1 MSIRSFRHKG
11 LKRLYEKGETSD
23 INPALAG
30 KLADLLLA
38 LETSVNVEDMGRF
51 PGWRLHPLKGKLKG
65 FWSVTVSG
73 NWRLI
78 FRFEDGD
85 ALDLDLTDCH

>member
-1 MSIRSFRHKG
+1 MIRSFRHRG
-11 LKRLYEKGETSD
+11 LKRLYERGERSRIKPD
-23 INPALAG
+23 LA
-30 KLADLLLA
+30 KRIETRLARLDV
-38 LETSVNVEDMGRF
+38 SQRIRDMDVRGY
-51 PGWRLHPLKGKLKG
+51 RLHPLKGELKG

-85 ALDLDLTDCH
+85 ALDVDLVDYH